1 MHKETRVELR
11 YLNSRQYNISSISTD
26 LLLLLLLNYL
36 LALGRAYNDLS
47 FKDFFSR
54 QQNKIHYYS
63 EIEMREIN
71 FRFRKKNTNRLQK
84 ETKQKIGHLSI
95 FQKLRRRWH
104 PLVRLA
110 LSIAYHR
117 GQCWPL
123 KWPLG
128 GPLALPP
135 PPLCGPPWSWKR
147 LDWPPPLP
155 ALW

>member
-1 MHKETRVELR
+1 MIRLHIFL
-11 YLNSRQYNISSISTD
+11 LDFLIPFLCDPD
-26 LLLLLLLNYL
+26 LQCRNLLLNYL
-36 LALGRAYNDLS
+36 LALGRAYNEFS
-47 FKDFFSR
+47 FLRFFSR
-54 QQNKIHYYS
+54 QQIKIHYYC

-71 FRFRKKNTNRLQK
+71 YRFRKKTQLDSIRRQSK
-84 ETKQKIGHLSI
+84 KKIGHLSI

-128 GPLALPP
+128 GPFALPP
-135 PPLCGPPWSWKR
+135 PPLCRPPRSWKR

-155 ALW
+155 GLW